1 MRVTSPPATLL
12 IAAALAVM
20 TLLAHP
26 SSAGAER
33 WQRPV
38 PGEVTRSFHYSPA
51 TPFASGAHRGAD
63 LAAVPGDPVRAA
75 CAGVVVHA
83 GPMPGGASAVTVRC
97 GDRRVTHLPLRRPAV
112 RRGVRI
118 AAGARI
124 GTLAPGHGG
133 LHVGVRTASDA
144 FGYVDPLPLLPAA
157 PDPTPT
163 PTPPLAARPQRP
175 STAPGTAP
183 IPHPSLPPFH
193 EPARAPIRHPSL
205 PPSHRPPQAAITH
218 PSMPPFHE
226 PARAPITHP
235 SMPSISVSADSR
247 PDRPLAPPLA
257 WAGLALAA
265 LATTGTGA
273 LITRRRARAATR
285 ATTATPAL
293 RP

>member
-12 IAAALAVM
+12 IAAALAVL

-63 LAAVPGDPVRAA
+63 LAAAPGDPVRAA
-75 CAGVVVHA
+75 CAGVVAHA
-83 GPMPGGASAVTVRC
+83 GPVPGGASAVTVRC

-112 RRGVRI
+112 RRGTRV
-118 AAGARI
+118 AAGTRI
-124 GTLAPGHGG
+124 GTLAPGHAG
-133 LHVGVRTASDA
+133 LHLGVRSAADP
-144 FGYVDPLPLLPAA
+144 FGYIDPLPLLPR
-157 PDPTPT
+157 PTDPT
-163 PTPPLAARPQRP
+163 PTPPLPARP
-175 STAPGTAP
+175 SNAPGTAP
-183 IPHPSLPPFH
+183 I
-193 EPARAPIRHPSL
+193 E
-205 PPSHRPPQAAITH
+205 H
-218 PSMPPFHE
+218 PSMPPSNA
-226 PARAPITHP
+226 PAPAPIPRP
-235 SMPSISVSADSR
+235 SAA
-247 PDRPLAPPLA
+247 PLAPPLA

-273 LITRRRARAATR
+273 LITRRRARATR
-285 ATTATPAL
+285 VTTAAPAA

>member
-12 IAAALAVM
+12 IAAALAVL

-38 PGEVTRSFHYSPA
+38 PGEVTRSFDYSPA

-63 LAAVPGDPVRAA
+63 LAAAPGDPVRAA

-83 GPMPGGASAVTVRC
+83 GPVPGGASAVTVRC

-112 RRGVRI
+112 RRGTRV

-133 LHVGVRTASDA
+133 LHLGVRAAADP
-144 FGYVDPLPLLPAA
+144 FGYVDPLPLLPA
-157 PDPTPT
+157 PTDPTPT
-163 PTPPLAARPQRP
+163 PPPLTARPPRP

-183 IPHPSLPPFH
+183 IPHPSMPPLIK
-193 EPARAPIRHPSL
+193 PAPAPIPHPS
-205 PPSHRPPQAAITH
+205 AA
-218 PSMPPFHE
+218 
-226 PARAPITHP
+226 
-235 SMPSISVSADSR
+235 
-247 PDRPLAPPLA
+247 PLAPPLA

-273 LITRRRARAATR
+273 LITRRRARAAIRT
-285 ATTATPAL
+285 TTAAPAA